1 VRALTLLT
9 VIGAAVVLGWLLVS
23 IREVIAGLF
32 AGLGRRDSEVPSV
45 TMWQKDADGKV
56 RREIVD
62 LDSERLSDDERAM
75 VEMMKG
81 IKECPQCGGFA
92 KRSETRHSCGY
103 EFPAP

>member
-32 AGLGRRDSEVPSV
+32 AGLGRRDSEEPSV

-75 VEMMKG
+75 
-81 IKECPQCGGFA
+81 GGDD
-92 KRSETRHSCGY
+92 EGHQGM
-103 EFPAP
+103 PAVRRLRQAV